1 MKNQSIQITFYHL
14 GTILKLIHCKYK
26 NVLFGNGSSGL
37 CHVMGSSKEIFFYS
51 TEKITKPKKK
61 NGMCENLHLHLA
73 MYIVLVNSVTMLDSE
88 VLHYN
93 GKKKKT

>member
-1 MKNQSIQITFYHL
+1 
-14 GTILKLIHCKYK
+14 
-26 NVLFGNGSSGL
+26 
-37 CHVMGSSKEIFFYS
+37 MGSSIEIFFYS
-51 TEKITKPKKK
+51 TEKITKPKKKKKKKKKK

>member
-1 MKNQSIQITFYHL
+1 
-14 GTILKLIHCKYK
+14 
-26 NVLFGNGSSGL
+26 
-37 CHVMGSSKEIFFYS
+37 
-51 TEKITKPKKK
+51 
-61 NGMCENLHLHLA
+61 MCENLHLHLA